1 MAEWLKAYAWKA
13 YIGKPIGGSNPP
25 SSANFYLGQFIVLY
39 PLKFHNIFQERIW
52 GGNLIKEYLGRTVN
66 KQGLIGESWDICDRN
81 DAVSV
86 VSNGALVGK
95 TLAELR
101 LTYKE
106 QLLGTKCDFN
116 KPVPILVKILDAKE
130 DLSLQV
136 HPKYSNLPQLPKG
149 ACPKTEFWYVLHHQD
164 NAEIMA
170 GLSNNNV
177 DAFIKSMAT
186 DKIKDFVNIYKSE
199 KDMLLYIESGT
210 LHAIGAGN
218 LILEIQENS
227 DTTYRVSD
235 WGRLDSTGKPREL
248 HLQESLISLD
258 FSKTQNP
265 NISKVDTLANYEVV
279 NSPYFITTSQYIN
292 NNTNFSTNKESF
304 AIVSV
309 TSGTINLLG
318 KGVALSLN
326 LGDSCLI
333 PANIHYSVENTSKKA
348 NILITTV
355 K

>member
-1 MAEWLKAYAWKA
+1 M
-13 YIGKPIGGSNPP
+13 
-25 SSANFYLGQFIVLY
+25 LY

-52 GGNLIKEYLGRTVN
+52 GGNLIKEYLKRNVT

-116 KPVPILVKILDAKE
+116 KPFPILVKILDATE

-136 HPKYSNLPQLPKG
+136 HPKYSDLPKLPKG
-149 ACPKTEFWYVLHHQD
+149 ACPKTEFWYVLHHKE

-170 GLSNNNV
+170 GLVNNNI
-177 DAFIKSMAT
+177 DEFINSMET
-186 DKIKDFVNIYKSE
+186 NKIKDFVNIYKSE
-199 KDMLLYIESGT
+199 SDMLLYIESGT

-235 WGRLDSTGKPREL
+235 WGRLDSTTGKPREL
-248 HLQESLISLD
+248 HIQESLISLD
-258 FSKTQNP
+258 FSKIQKP
-265 NISKVDTLANYEVV
+265 NISKVDTLANYEIV
-279 NSPYFITTSQYIN
+279 NSPYFITNSQNIN
-292 NNTNFSTNKESF
+292 NKNDFSTNKESF

-309 TSGTINLLG
+309 TSGSVNLLG
-318 KGVALSLN
+318 NGVALSLN

-333 PANIHYSVENTSKKA
+333 PANINYSVENNTTRA
-348 NILITTV
+348 NVLITTV